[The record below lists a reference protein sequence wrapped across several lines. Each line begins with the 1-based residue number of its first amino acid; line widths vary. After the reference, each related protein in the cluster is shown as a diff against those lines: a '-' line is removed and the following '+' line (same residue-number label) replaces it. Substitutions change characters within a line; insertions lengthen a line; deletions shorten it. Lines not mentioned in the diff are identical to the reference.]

1 MICNSGESQIDPPPA
16 LLATGAGGGIKG
28 TQFAALMK
36 NKPKMIKNRT
46 TLILILVTTRLKRE
60 LKRMPV
66 TRIAVKSKAINA
78 AGRLKVKP
86 NGPELPPVIVAGR
99 FNPIL
104 CKISL
109 KYFDQPI
116 ETADAPTRNSRIR
129 SHPIIQAINS
139 PSEAYEK
146 V

>member
-1 MICNSGESQIDPPPA
+1 MTPAQRPAA

-60 LKRMPV
+60 LKRIPV

-78 AGRLKVKP
+78 AGRLKVRP
-86 NGPELPPVIVAGR
+86 NGPELPPVIVAG
-99 FNPIL
+99 I
-104 CKISL
+104 
-109 KYFDQPI
+109 YFY
-116 ETADAPTRNSRIR
+116 PTLWITMWTNVLIVDNFHLSASSTTLNAATKRTIY
-129 SHPIIQAINS
+129 AL
-139 PSEAYEK
+139 
-146 V
+146 